1 MINLDL
7 KLHLC
12 DWLPIVKHFSV
23 HYSFTPHKKPEQAFP
38 ILGEKIELR
47 VEATGPTLYESK
59 WRNLGFESRSYRLRL
74 LLSIFKDKS
83 LKTVLPVRNS
93 VFVKD

>member
-12 DWLPIVKHFSV
+12 DWLTFVKHFSV
-23 HYSFTPHKKPEQAFP
+23 HYSFTPYKKPEQAFP

-47 VEATGPTLYESK
+47 V
-59 WRNLGFESRSYRLRL
+59 
-74 LLSIFKDKS
+74 
-83 LKTVLPVRNS
+83 
-93 VFVKD
+93 